1 MEKSKTAIAPKNKKN
16 STAGSNPTGHK
27 KSGNAGNSSTTSGV
41 TDKVKSKV
49 GHGLANEGTTGTY
62 EEGDR

>member
-1 MEKSKTAIAPKNKKN
+1 MEKLKTTIAINGKKETPVANK
-16 STAGSNPTGHK
+16 TK
-27 KSGNAGNSSTTSGV
+27 KSNVANMEISTGATA
-41 TDKVKSKV
+41 KVKSKV